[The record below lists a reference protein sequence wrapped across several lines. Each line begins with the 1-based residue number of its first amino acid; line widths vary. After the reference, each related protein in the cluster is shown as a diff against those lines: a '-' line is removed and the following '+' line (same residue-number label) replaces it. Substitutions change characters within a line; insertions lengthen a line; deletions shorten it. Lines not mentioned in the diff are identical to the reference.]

1 MSVNTFTIHEYNLCS
16 NWWPRIPLSKM
27 ISTGMPH
34 PMCRMCANWLPD
46 IEEIGCGNNWP
57 KEKNR
62 KTKRFGSKRVLNH
75 SESTQL

>member
-1 MSVNTFTIHEYNLCS
+1 
-16 NWWPRIPLSKM
+16 M